1 MEIRFS
7 DKVIPVQN
15 ITNVTELDYF
25 IEFEQ
30 FGDETDQTKEFTW
43 KLIKFHYEYTLT
55 QLEFIRPLEVSQG
68 DILDQVTVYMR

>member
-1 MEIRFS
+1 VWIESINSIGIMEIRFS

-30 FGDETDQTKEFTW
+30 FGDEQDQTKEFTW
-43 KLIKFHYEYTLT
+43 KLI
-55 QLEFIRPLEVSQG
+55 
-68 DILDQVTVYMR
+68 